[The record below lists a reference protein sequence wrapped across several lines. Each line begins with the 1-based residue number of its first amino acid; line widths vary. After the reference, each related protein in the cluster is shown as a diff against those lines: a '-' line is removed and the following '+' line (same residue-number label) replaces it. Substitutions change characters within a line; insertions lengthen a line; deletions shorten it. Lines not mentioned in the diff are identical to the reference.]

1 MKISINAGHTKSG
14 GGYGAV
20 YNGFKESEITRAV
33 ANELIKRLRNNGH
46 TVYNS
51 TVDYATTQ
59 NDYLNKAV
67 KLANES
73 GSELFISLHC
83 NASAKHTG
91 YGCECFTWKGQ
102 KVKEA
107 VNICNQLNKLGFRNR
122 GIKDG
127 SKFYVIKK
135 TKMTAILVELFFL
148 DNETDRNLY
157 SKIGVKKIANA
168 IANAVKF

>member
-1 MKISINAGHTKSG
+1 MKISVNAGHTKTG
-14 GGYGAV
+14 AGYGAV

-33 ANELIKRLRNNGH
+33 ATEVIKQLKAKGH

-51 TVDYATTQ
+51 TVDQAETQ
-59 NDYLNKAV
+59 SAYLNRV
-67 KLANES
+67 VQLANKS
-73 GSELFISLHC
+73 GADLFISIHC

-107 VNICNQLNKLGFRNR
+107 VNICHQLNKLGFRNR
-122 GIKDG
+122 GVKDG
-127 SKFYVIKK
+127 TKLLVIRK

-148 DNETDRNLY
+148 DNETDRKLY
-157 SKIGVKKIANA
+157 KDIGAKKIAKA
-168 IANAVKF
+168 IVDSIN

>member
-14 GGYGAV
+14 VGYGAV

-33 ANELIKRLRNNGH
+33 ASELIKQLKAMGH

-51 TVDYATTQ
+51 TVNEAGSQ
-59 NDYLNKAV
+59 NSYLQQAV
-67 KLANES
+67 KLANNM
-73 GSELFISLHC
+73 GAELFISLHC
-83 NASAKHTG
+83 NASAKHSG
-91 YGCECFTWKGQ
+91 YGSECWTWKGQ

-127 SKFYVIKK
+127 SNFYVIKK

-148 DNETDRNLY
+148 DNETDRKLY
-157 SKIGVKKIANA
+157 KDIGAKQIAKA
-168 IANAVKF
+168 IANAL

>member
-1 MKISINAGHTKSG
+1 MKISVNAGHTKT
-14 GGYGAV
+14 GAGCGAI
-20 YNGFKESEITRAV
+20 YKGFKESEITRAV
-33 ANELIKRLRNNGH
+33 AAEVMKQLNAKGH
-46 TVYNS
+46 IVYNS
-51 TVDYATTQ
+51 TVDYATHQ
-59 NDYLNKAV
+59 EYLKKAV
-67 KLANES
+67 QLANES

-127 SKFYVIKK
+127 SKFYVIRK

-148 DNETDRNLY
+148 DNETDRKLY
-157 SKIGVKKIANA
+157 KDIGAKKIAKA
-168 IANAVKF
+168 IVDSIY